1 MKLNLDSGSI
11 INQPKHMKKSALLLA
26 AMSITL
32 IGTGNTSASFQDVP
46 STSPYYDAINFV
58 QEKGIVTGYP
68 DQTFKENNEINRGE
82 FAKIIVEAV
91 FTDEEIKACNTS
103 VFKDVPTD
111 AWFTPYVC
119 VAEKNDVIDGY
130 PDKTFQAA
138 KTINLVEATKII
150 ANAFD
155 YQTEPNAI
163 WYKPYIDKLD
173 ELNALPVS
181 LKGFDDKVTRGL
193 MTEMVYRI
201 MAKITDKSSTTY
213 DNLEKGIMAK
223 EFTNEEIK
231 TMATDHN
238 DKLVDAEN
246 EALNGYDAYVAL
258 TDNGNLDGDF
268 VMLEKERIRTTE
280 AIKKIQTLIAIMSG
294 FQGDVTL
301 RDGFV
306 KDLQDLIDVLNN
318 EEKKLIE
325 LWVKM
330 APNPDNIPAN
340 LIDEENA
347 LYDSINDK
355 STKAYDALSL
365 IQEAFADKYGFKLEV
380 AQDTE
385 ALAYKNSLIAFQSE
399 AADLREGYIDQTD
412 LTDLGG
418 DFNALNLKRLDTVT
432 QIKALKEEMLTTL
445 GYKGDVALRDAFVD
459 NVDSMLNT
467 LENEEKDLITVWM
480 EMSKDPNNIP
490 QSLSTQEDELL
501 ASIDEKDTLAQ
512 EKLDAAEMMF
522 DEKYYNDSN
531 LLEPLNHTFYT
542 STHYTS
548 KLYYCDTDLEW
559 KSLSA
564 NYLKSYSSESALL
577 VDYPN
582 KTLHEACK

>member
-1 MKLNLDSGSI
+1 
-11 INQPKHMKKSALLLA
+11 MKKSALLLA